1 MAMNQRQDS
10 QSLEHAMDGKA
21 LVEWW
26 QHRPMSDAE
35 RSERS
40 ERFFWARV
48 LAILGVA
55 AMVATLGVVQVSKSS
70 AGILTAYKLVQT
82 NDAVREQIEA
92 NRRTEAALTG
102 RKNPNELRAEAAK
115 TGMHVPT
122 AEEVVEV
129 E

>member
-1 MAMNQRQDS
+1 MNQRTES

-21 LVEWW
+21 LIEWW

-40 ERFFWARV
+40 ERFFWPRV

-55 AMVATLGVVQVSKSS
+55 ALVAIAGVMQVSKSS
-70 AGILTAYKLVQT
+70 AGILMAYKLVQT
-82 NDAVREQIEA
+82 NDAVREQMEA
-92 NRRTEAALTG
+92 NRRMEAELTG
-102 RKNPNELRAEAAK
+102 QKNPNQLREKARQG
-115 TGMHVPT
+115 GMHVPT
-122 AEEVVEV
+122 AQDTVEV